1 MAAPRVF
8 VSSTCYD
15 LHEVRYQLRTFIED
29 FGFIPV
35 MSEYGDIFYDYKK
48 HVQDACKDEIEK
60 SQLFILIIG
69 NNYGSYYY
77 NNDKSNQIPDSV
89 TLQEFKKAININI
102 RKHIFVNKFVD
113 HDYGNFRRLRE
124 EYLESNLKGLLEGK
138 EDNEAKG
145 IIEKEKI
152 KFSNSYQ
159 YPQKSYKYIFYFLD
173 IVYDLKTNNYREVYE
188 TFQEIRESLKKQ
200 WAGFMYDSI
209 NTEHIVS
216 STEIDKLCNQVA
228 KLENQIKLLVENKTS
243 NTNGSMTFDIKALAD
258 NLNLQEINEIKTKTE
273 TYISDIF
280 CYVNNFGDISNRIG
294 VVRTISEQDIR
305 EWIDSL
311 ETIIVNYK
319 WSNYISIDIVFSSLK
334 NKYAAY
340 VNESILYDNVLNFW
354 NICNLVRS
362 KFSEDEYNNFIISIT
377 NILVTNYGYQPY
389 ISPDNSTELDDL
401 PF

>member
-1 MAAPRVF
+1 
-8 VSSTCYD
+8 
-15 LHEVRYQLRTFIED
+15 
-29 FGFIPV
+29 
-35 MSEYGDIFYDYKK
+35 
-48 HVQDACKDEIEK
+48 
-60 SQLFILIIG
+60 
-69 NNYGSYYY
+69 
-77 NNDKSNQIPDSV
+77 
-89 TLQEFKKAININI
+89 
-102 RKHIFVNKFVD
+102 
-113 HDYGNFRRLRE
+113 
-124 EYLESNLKGLLEGK
+124 
-138 EDNEAKG
+138 
-145 IIEKEKI
+145 
-152 KFSNSYQ
+152 
-159 YPQKSYKYIFYFLD
+159 
-173 IVYDLKTNNYREVYE
+173 
-188 TFQEIRESLKKQ
+188 
-200 WAGFMYDSI
+200 MYDSI

-354 NICNLVRS
+354 NICNLVRY

-389 ISPDNSTELDDL
+389 ISPNNSTELDDL